1 MVQGLAKEGKGEMNQ
16 RSHLLAEVS
25 KIPDRIAIHS
35 YHLGLRRAFSP
46 FSDHFLSLSIT
57 RQVVDAVRSTGRNL
71 PCEDVKGGVM
81 VHSMTMSAPRQP
93 CSMRRGKRVCA
104 SLHRCTNY
112 LFVLQIHALPVYFD
126 AFNPVCFI
134 A

>member
-25 KIPDRIAIHS
+25 KIPDRISIHS
-35 YHLGLRRAFSP
+35 YHLGLRRAFAP

-93 CSMRRGKRVCA
+93 CSMK
-104 SLHRCTNY
+104 RCTNY
-112 LFVLQIHALPVYFD
+112 LFALQIHALLVYFD